1 VTLVAEADVPGIAA
15 SLPSV
20 ARRGD
25 QGSRAIGVDNLIGGD
40 WVPATTGRTY
50 ERRNPAA
57 PSEVLGHFPDSG
69 RADVDAAAEA
79 AQSAFGAWS
88 ALRGPE
94 RSAVLAAAAGLA
106 HERTDEIARDMT
118 RETGKPLR
126 EARAEAAR
134 LATTLRYFAA
144 DGWFPSGEV
153 YGQSL
158 TAGQVYTLRRPV
170 GASDS
175 SRRGIFRWRYRH
187 GSWRPR

>member
-1 VTLVAEADVPGIAA
+1 
-15 SLPSV
+15 
-20 ARRGD
+20 
-25 QGSRAIGVDNLIGGD
+25 VDNLIGGD
-40 WVPATTGRTY
+40 WVPAITGRTY

-57 PSEVLGHFPDSG
+57 PSEVVGHFPDSG
-69 RADVDAAAEA
+69 RADVHGAAEA
-79 AQSAFGAWS
+79 AQSAFAAWS
-88 ALRGPE
+88 ARRGAE
-94 RSAVLAAAAGLA
+94 RATVLAAAAELA

-170 GASDS
+170 AGATRCSRTPRTS
-175 SRRGIFRWRYRH
+175 SA
-187 GSWRPR
+187 SSTSP

>member
-1 VTLVAEADVPGIAA
+1 
-15 SLPSV
+15 
-20 ARRGD
+20 
-25 QGSRAIGVDNLIGGD
+25 VDNLIGGD
-40 WVPATTGRTY
+40 WVPAITGRTY

-57 PSEVLGHFPDSG
+57 PSEVVGHFPDSG
-69 RADVDAAAEA
+69 RADVHAAAEA
-79 AQSAFGAWS
+79 AQSAFAAWS
-88 ALRGPE
+88 ARRGAE
-94 RSAVLAAAAGLA
+94 RATVLAAAAELA

-170 GASDS
+170 AGATRCSRTPRTS
-175 SRRGIFRWRYRH
+175 SA
-187 GSWRPR
+187 SSTSP